1 MSGVSYSN
9 TSATR
14 LVNPALFIIWK
25 EYLMEE
31 LFRVGV
37 ISNTHGIRGEVKVY
51 PTTDNVRRFD
61 DLKEVILD
69 TGKEQ
74 LNLHVTSVKYF
85 KNMVILKFKEFDNI
99 NDIIPYKGMDLLVT
113 RENAIPLEEG
123 EYYIADIIGSKV
135 ITDEDKILGTLTDVL
150 QTGANDFNFNDDI
163 VNLTSLNLKTKDG
176 KEVLLPSIEECILDR
191 DIENKIVKVHI
202 MKGLL
207 D

>member
-1 MSGVSYSN
+1 
-9 TSATR
+9 
-14 LVNPALFIIWK
+14 
-25 EYLMEE
+25 MEE

-37 ISNTHGIRGEVKVY
+37 ISNTHGIRGDVKVY

-74 LNLHVTSVKYF
+74 LILHVTSVKYF

-150 QTGANDFNFNDDI
+150 QTGAND
-163 VNLTSLNLKTKDG
+163 VYVVKTKDG

>member
-1 MSGVSYSN
+1 
-9 TSATR
+9 
-14 LVNPALFIIWK
+14 
-25 EYLMEE
+25 MEE

-61 DLKEVILD
+61 VLKEVILD

-74 LNLHVTSVKYF
+74 LILHVTSVKYF

-150 QTGANDFNFNDDI
+150 QTGAND
-163 VNLTSLNLKTKDG
+163 VYVVKTKDG

>member
-1 MSGVSYSN
+1 
-9 TSATR
+9 
-14 LVNPALFIIWK
+14 
-25 EYLMEE
+25 MEE

-51 PTTDNVRRFD
+51 PTIDNVRRFD

-150 QTGANDFNFNDDI
+150 QTGAND
-163 VNLTSLNLKTKDG
+163 VYVVKTKDG

>member
-1 MSGVSYSN
+1 
-9 TSATR
+9 
-14 LVNPALFIIWK
+14 
-25 EYLMEE
+25 MEE

-37 ISNTHGIRGEVKVY
+37 ISNTYGIRGEVKVY

-74 LNLHVTSVKYF
+74 LILHVTSVKYF

-150 QTGANDFNFNDDI
+150 QTGAND
-163 VNLTSLNLKTKDG
+163 VYVVKTKDG

>member
-1 MSGVSYSN
+1 
-9 TSATR
+9 
-14 LVNPALFIIWK
+14 
-25 EYLMEE
+25 MEE

-85 KNMVILKFKEFDNI
+85 KKMVILQFKEFDTI

-150 QTGANDFNFNDDI
+150 QTGAND
-163 VNLTSLNLKTKDG
+163 VYVVKTKDG

>member
-1 MSGVSYSN
+1 
-9 TSATR
+9 
-14 LVNPALFIIWK
+14 
-25 EYLMEE
+25 MEE

-74 LNLHVTSVKYF
+74 LILHVTSVKYF

-135 ITDEDKILGTLTDVL
+135 ITGEDKILGTLTDVL
-150 QTGANDFNFNDDI
+150 QTGAND
-163 VNLTSLNLKTKDG
+163 VYVVKTKDG

>member
-1 MSGVSYSN
+1 
-9 TSATR
+9 
-14 LVNPALFIIWK
+14 
-25 EYLMEE
+25 MEE

-113 RENAIPLEEG
+113 RENANPLEEG

-150 QTGANDFNFNDDI
+150 QTGAND
-163 VNLTSLNLKTKDG
+163 VYVVKTKDG

>member
-1 MSGVSYSN
+1 
-9 TSATR
+9 
-14 LVNPALFIIWK
+14 
-25 EYLMEE
+25 MEE
-31 LFRVGV
+31 LFRVGI

-74 LNLHVTSVKYF
+74 LILHVTSVKYF

-150 QTGANDFNFNDDI
+150 QTGAND
-163 VNLTSLNLKTKDG
+163 VYVVKTKDG

>member
-1 MSGVSYSN
+1 
-9 TSATR
+9 
-14 LVNPALFIIWK
+14 
-25 EYLMEE
+25 MEE

-74 LNLHVTSVKYF
+74 LILHVTSVKYF

-150 QTGANDFNFNDDI
+150 QTGAND
-163 VNLTSLNLKTKDG
+163 VYVVKTKDG
-176 KEVLLPSIEECILDR
+176 KEVLLPSIEEWILDR

>member
-1 MSGVSYSN
+1 
-9 TSATR
+9 
-14 LVNPALFIIWK
+14 
-25 EYLMEE
+25 MEE

-74 LNLHVTSVKYF
+74 LILHVTSVKYF

-150 QTGANDFNFNDDI
+150 QTGAND
-163 VNLTSLNLKTKDG
+163 VYVVKTKDG

-191 DIENKIVKVHI
+191 DI
-202 MKGLL
+202 
-207 D
+207 

>member
-1 MSGVSYSN
+1 
-9 TSATR
+9 
-14 LVNPALFIIWK
+14 
-25 EYLMEE
+25 MEE

-74 LNLHVTSVKYF
+74 LILHVTSVKYF

-135 ITDEDKILGTLTDVL
+135 ITDED
-150 QTGANDFNFNDDI
+150 
-163 VNLTSLNLKTKDG
+163 
-176 KEVLLPSIEECILDR
+176 
-191 DIENKIVKVHI
+191 
-202 MKGLL
+202 
-207 D
+207 

>member
-1 MSGVSYSN
+1 
-9 TSATR
+9 
-14 LVNPALFIIWK
+14 
-25 EYLMEE
+25 MEE

-74 LNLHVTSVKYF
+74 LILHVTSVKYF

-113 RENAIPLEEG
+113 RENAIPLEDG

-150 QTGANDFNFNDDI
+150 QTGAND
-163 VNLTSLNLKTKDG
+163 VYVVKTKDG

>member
-1 MSGVSYSN
+1 
-9 TSATR
+9 
-14 LVNPALFIIWK
+14 
-25 EYLMEE
+25 MEE

-74 LNLHVTSVKYF
+74 LNLHVTGVKYF

-135 ITDEDKILGTLTDVL
+135 ITDEDKILGTLIDVL
-150 QTGANDFNFNDDI
+150 QTGAND
-163 VNLTSLNLKTKDG
+163 VYVVKTKDG

>member
-1 MSGVSYSN
+1 
-9 TSATR
+9 
-14 LVNPALFIIWK
+14 
-25 EYLMEE
+25 MEE

-74 LNLHVTSVKYF
+74 LILHVTSVKYF

-150 QTGANDFNFNDDI
+150 QTGAND
-163 VNLTSLNLKTKDG
+163 VYVVKTKDG

-202 MKGLL
+202 IKGHL

>member
-1 MSGVSYSN
+1 
-9 TSATR
+9 
-14 LVNPALFIIWK
+14 
-25 EYLMEE
+25 MEE

-74 LNLHVTSVKYF
+74 LILHVTSVKYF

-99 NDIIPYKGMDLLVT
+99 SDIIPYKGMDLLVT

-150 QTGANDFNFNDDI
+150 QTGAND
-163 VNLTSLNLKTKDG
+163 VYVVKTKDG

>member
-1 MSGVSYSN
+1 
-9 TSATR
+9 
-14 LVNPALFIIWK
+14 
-25 EYLMEE
+25 MEE

-61 DLKEVILD
+61 DLKKVILD

-74 LNLHVTSVKYF
+74 LILHVTSVKYF

-150 QTGANDFNFNDDI
+150 QTGAND
-163 VNLTSLNLKTKDG
+163 VYVVKTKDG

>member
-1 MSGVSYSN
+1 
-9 TSATR
+9 
-14 LVNPALFIIWK
+14 
-25 EYLMEE
+25 MEE

-74 LNLHVTSVKYF
+74 LILHVTSVKYF

-99 NDIIPYKGMDLLVT
+99 NDINPYKGMDLLVT

-150 QTGANDFNFNDDI
+150 QTGAND
-163 VNLTSLNLKTKDG
+163 VYVVKTKDG

>member
-1 MSGVSYSN
+1 
-9 TSATR
+9 
-14 LVNPALFIIWK
+14 
-25 EYLMEE
+25 MEE

-85 KNMVILKFKEFDNI
+85 KNKVILKFKEFDNI

-150 QTGANDFNFNDDI
+150 QTGAND
-163 VNLTSLNLKTKDG
+163 VYVVKTKDG

>member
-1 MSGVSYSN
+1 
-9 TSATR
+9 
-14 LVNPALFIIWK
+14 
-25 EYLMEE
+25 MEE

-85 KNMVILKFKEFDNI
+85 KNMVILKFKEFDN

-150 QTGANDFNFNDDI
+150 QTGAND
-163 VNLTSLNLKTKDG
+163 VYVVKTKDG

>member
-1 MSGVSYSN
+1 
-9 TSATR
+9 
-14 LVNPALFIIWK
+14 
-25 EYLMEE
+25 MEE

-74 LNLHVTSVKYF
+74 LILHVTSVKYF

-150 QTGANDFNFNDDI
+150 QTGAND
-163 VNLTSLNLKTKDG
+163 VYVVKTKDG
-176 KEVLLPSIEECILDR
+176 KEVLLPSIEECILDG

>member
-1 MSGVSYSN
+1 
-9 TSATR
+9 
-14 LVNPALFIIWK
+14 
-25 EYLMEE
+25 MEE

-51 PTTDNVRRFD
+51 PTTDNVRRVD

-74 LNLHVTSVKYF
+74 LILHVTSVKYF

-150 QTGANDFNFNDDI
+150 QTGAND
-163 VNLTSLNLKTKDG
+163 VYVVKTKDG

>member
-1 MSGVSYSN
+1 
-9 TSATR
+9 
-14 LVNPALFIIWK
+14 
-25 EYLMEE
+25 MEE

-74 LNLHVTSVKYF
+74 LILHVTSVKYF

-99 NDIIPYKGMDLLVT
+99 NDIIPYKGMDLLVA

-150 QTGANDFNFNDDI
+150 QTGAND
-163 VNLTSLNLKTKDG
+163 VYVVKTKDG

>member
-1 MSGVSYSN
+1 
-9 TSATR
+9 
-14 LVNPALFIIWK
+14 
-25 EYLMEE
+25 MEE

-150 QTGANDFNFNDDI
+150 QTGAND
-163 VNLTSLNLKTKDG
+163 VYVVKTKDG

-191 DIENKIVKVHI
+191 DIENKIVKVHT

>member
-1 MSGVSYSN
+1 
-9 TSATR
+9 
-14 LVNPALFIIWK
+14 
-25 EYLMEE
+25 MEE

-99 NDIIPYKGMDLLVT
+99 NDIIPLQREWIYLLQERT
-113 RENAIPLEEG
+113 QFLWKREN
-123 EYYIADIIGSKV
+123 
-135 ITDEDKILGTLTDVL
+135 IT
-150 QTGANDFNFNDDI
+150 
-163 VNLTSLNLKTKDG
+163 
-176 KEVLLPSIEECILDR
+176 
-191 DIENKIVKVHI
+191 
-202 MKGLL
+202 
-207 D
+207 

>member
-1 MSGVSYSN
+1 
-9 TSATR
+9 
-14 LVNPALFIIWK
+14 
-25 EYLMEE
+25 MEE

-74 LNLHVTSVKYF
+74 LILHVTSVKYF

-150 QTGANDFNFNDDI
+150 QTGAND
-163 VNLTSLNLKTKDG
+163 VYVVKTKDG

-202 MKGLL
+202 MKEIGRAHV
-207 D
+207 

>member
-1 MSGVSYSN
+1 
-9 TSATR
+9 
-14 LVNPALFIIWK
+14 
-25 EYLMEE
+25 MEE

-85 KNMVILKFKEFDNI
+85 KNMVILKFKKFDNI

-113 RENAIPLEEG
+113 RENAIPLEDG

-150 QTGANDFNFNDDI
+150 QTGAND
-163 VNLTSLNLKTKDG
+163 VYVVKTKDG